1 MYNRGIHLEKKKK
14 QYQPIHFLVTFLK
27 KERILQ
33 RADSVS
39 ARYINPHNLHK
50 AVTTLTLNSYI
61 SAQWGKTFFSQI

>member
-39 ARYINPHNLHK
+39 ARYINPHNLH
-50 AVTTLTLNSYI
+50 
-61 SAQWGKTFFSQI
+61 

>member
-39 ARYINPHNLHK
+39 AR
-50 AVTTLTLNSYI
+50 
-61 SAQWGKTFFSQI
+61 